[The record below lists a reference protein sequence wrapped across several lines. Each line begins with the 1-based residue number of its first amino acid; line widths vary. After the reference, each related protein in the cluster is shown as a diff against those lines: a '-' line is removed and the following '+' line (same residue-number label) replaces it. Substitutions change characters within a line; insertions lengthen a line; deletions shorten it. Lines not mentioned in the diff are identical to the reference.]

1 MPNTL
6 AIWHADHLNFA
17 KLLNLL
23 EEQLGLFREGESP
36 DYQLMLDIMYYMTHY
51 PDVLHHPKEDLVFA
65 RIKERES
72 AAAPT
77 IDKLSQQHGALKAC
91 GEKLVHDLDDVV
103 NGSIIERE
111 RIETSALEYL
121 ASFRDHMRIE
131 ETDVMPL
138 AARLL
143 RDKDWLAIDAAIRH
157 IEDPL
162 FGSRIDERYGA
173 IAQQIERHSKGAS
186 ALTR

>member
-51 PDVLHHPKEDLVFA
+51 PDVFHHPKEDLVFA

-72 AAAPT
+72 PAVAT
-77 IDKLSQQHGALKAC
+77 IDKLTKQHAALKAC
-91 GEKLVHDLDDVV
+91 GEKLVHDLDDIV
-103 NGSIIERE
+103 NGSIVERE

-121 ASFRDHMRIE
+121 ANFRDHMRIE
-131 ETDVMPL
+131 EIDIIPL

-143 RDKDWLAIDAAIRH
+143 RDRDWSAIDAAIRH

-162 FGSRIDERYGA
+162 FGRKMDERYAA
-173 IAQQIERHSKGAS
+173 IAQQIERNSKGAS